1 MKLFLMALV
10 VALAQAGVCAY
21 AQAVPP
27 DPTSAAVASLREQGV
42 PGESPVIQSIVGFEF
57 GVVPTNE
64 NKGGVSVKDLAALAD
79 KRNANLP
86 PVPLDQDQDP
96 KVVAKLIAQRMQDI
110 RNQLFQAQ
118 TGLAAAR
125 TIKPELGTAGMLVD
139 QPGSPIPRLSETTV
153 RIQAGTLAIAAS
165 DQFQQQAPKL
175 QRDYTQAIQ
184 DLLVIAA
191 IHAAS
196 PTVDGY
202 TSGSVTNENVQ
213 AVVQT
218 ILGANNV
225 HLPPEV
231 AGALSQVNLQDLA
244 NAPATVVSDAIGRYV
259 AARTSNSIAAE
270 EGRATA
276 FLNTSTAATD
286 VTDVRR
292 ELLSYQDKAQD
303 GAKSIVESFSSALHD
318 EADALSDPGTPD
330 DTHANADV
338 AVAVPDDTAIWG
350 QLSPREKLEAMD
362 DGAYSNLSANAQK
375 SLQVSLGKADD
386 VLAARDQAIGD
397 LAKIGQIGRL
407 AASLGVPI
415 DTYNLS
421 KNIDTASTA
430 INVAASIATGNWM
443 GALSSATGLIGGGQT
458 DPTGAALS
466 RVSEQLGQVVSLQRQ
481 TLMKL
486 DDLSR
491 QIQSS
496 TQAILSK
503 LEEVQRLELFSLQ
516 FEEDIAHEGFT
527 ACENF
532 VSTAQ
537 DTDEDNSMWMHDG
550 VFPSYNARR
559 THFLRDDWARNYHD
573 CVTYLDD
580 VKDVKQRSREGRA
593 YFLSTVFLANDP
605 GSESLADN
613 YQNMLTHTRHLLGIP
628 DMPSMPNCMK
638 RLTWAASLGAR
649 YFSDINVAELT
660 CARGEIP
667 ESALNC
673 DAHNQP
679 AVKGDC
685 KKLRLSNRN
694 ANDNGPRDMDYK
706 AALSQAA
713 VPENVQEVGE
723 IILFVSTWPSFIK
736 GPEYNPV
743 LLTETELATGV
754 QPMPSD
760 RKANQYI
767 SEWPAAFMNVVNV
780 AVAQESIS
788 AGSLVTEETTQV
800 LQQAKYGETAAWPT
814 DPNEFDPKKDPAA
827 AAAMAVWFN
836 PGAAKV
842 DHVIRDG
849 FPQKYWYAA
858 TEYLMQNN
866 ATYAGNVVR
875 YLVAKRLSE
884 NGVTRPVYAFA
895 TRSSD
900 SFFITDA
907 LRDKTTKD
915 MPPLVFLNAQTK
927 QKDGTV
933 VQTTMDGKPIY
944 QTGWH
949 LKLKKQDGTSFYVPL
964 PTVTTVWANTIAY
977 MPSASG
983 LFRLRDA
990 LMDRMM
996 LTSPGN
1002 VKLLGDVDPAAP
1014 RLLNLEALGDKEI
1027 GQSPFSSELLSTRT
1041 GRTKVV
1047 LQKSQ

>member
-1 MKLFLMALV
+1 MDLFRTMLV
-10 VALAQAGVCAY
+10 VSLAQAATCAFG
-21 AQAVPP
+21 QAAST
-27 DPTSAAVASLREQGV
+27 DPTAAAVASLRAHGA

-64 NKGGVSVKDLAALAD
+64 NNGGVSVSDLAALAV
-79 KRNANLP
+79 KRNTALP
-86 PVPLDQDQDP
+86 PVPMAQDP
-96 KVVAKLIAQRMQDI
+96 KVVSKLIGQRMQEL
-110 RNQLFQAQ
+110 RNQQFQAQ

-125 TIKPELGTAGMLVD
+125 TIKPQLGTAGMLVD
-139 QPGSPIPRLSETTV
+139 APGAPIPRVSETTV
-153 RIQAGTLAIAAS
+153 RVQAGTLAIAAS
-165 DQFQQQAPKL
+165 DQFQQQAPQL
-175 QRDYTQAIQ
+175 QANYTQAIQ

-196 PTVDGY
+196 PTVDSY
-202 TSGSVTNENVQ
+202 TPGSVTNENVQ
-213 AVVQT
+213 TVVQS

-225 HLPPEV
+225 HLPT
-231 AGALSQVNLQDLA
+231 QLA
-244 NAPATVVSDAIGRYV
+244 NALSTYTVQDLSNAPASLVSAAISQYV
-259 AARTSNSIAAE
+259 TARTSNSIATAE
-270 EGRATA
+270 HTATV
-276 FLNTSTAATD
+276 FLNAAGQAAESD
-286 VTDVRR
+286 VANLRK
-292 ELLSYQDKAQD
+292 ELEKYQDNMQPSIIGQFSAALQGEAKALQN
-303 GAKSIVESFSSALHD
+303 
-318 EADALSDPGTPD
+318 PGTPGD
-330 DTHANADV
+330 LSANADV
-338 AVAVPDDTAIWG
+338 AVSVPDDTALWG
-350 QLSPREKLEAMD
+350 QLSPREKLEALD
-362 DGAYSNLSANAQK
+362 DGVYSNLRDDAQK
-375 SLQVSLGKADD
+375 NLQASLGNAND
-386 VLAARDQAIGD
+386 VLVARDNAIGE
-397 LAKIGQIGRL
+397 LGAIRGVAGL
-407 AASLGVPI
+407 VASLGVPI

-443 GALSSATGLIGGGQT
+443 GALSSATGLIGGGQQ

-466 RVSEQLGQVVSLQRQ
+466 RVSEQLGQVLSLQRQ
-481 TLMKL
+481 TLQQL
-486 DDLSR
+486 DNLSR
-491 QIQSS
+491 QLQSD
-496 TQAILSK
+496 TQTILTK

-532 VSTAQ
+532 VSTAE
-537 DTDEDNSMWMHDG
+537 DTNEGKTMWMHDG
-550 VFPSYNARR
+550 VFPSYDARR

-580 VKDVKQRSREGRA
+580 VKDVKQRSRNARP

-605 GSESLADN
+605 GTESLADS

-628 DMPSMPNCMK
+628 DMTSMPNCMT

-649 YFSDINVAELT
+649 YFSDLNVSELA
-660 CARGEIP
+660 CSRGEIP
-667 ESALNC
+667 DSALNC
-673 DAHNQP
+673 DAENQP
-679 AVKGDC
+679 EASGDC
-685 KKLRLSNRN
+685 KKLRLSNEN
-694 ANDNGPRDMDYK
+694 ANDTGPRDMDYK
-706 AALSQAA
+706 AALSQAV

-723 IILFVSTWPSFIK
+723 VLLFVSTWPSFLK
-736 GPEYNPV
+736 GTELVPV
-743 LLTETELATGV
+743 LLTETELAAGI
-754 QPMPSD
+754 QPMPPD

-767 SEWPAAFMNVVNV
+767 FEWPTAFMNIVNV
-780 AVAQESIS
+780 AVAQQSIS
-788 AGSLVTEETTQV
+788 AGSLATEETTQV
-800 LQQAKYGETAAWPT
+800 LQQAKYGEAAAWPDLST
-814 DPNEFDPKKDPAA
+814 IDQKQDPVAYAA
-827 AAAMAVWFN
+827 VTAWFN

-842 DHVIRDG
+842 EHVIRDG
-849 FPQKYWYAA
+849 LPQTNWYAA
-858 TEYLMQNN
+858 TLYLMQKNP
-866 ATYAGNVVR
+866 TYAANVVR

-907 LRDKTTKD
+907 LRDKTTRD

-933 VQTTMDGKPIY
+933 VQTTVDGQPIY

-949 LKLKKQDGTSFYVPL
+949 LKLQKQDGSFFYVPL

-990 LMDRMM
+990 LMDRVM
-996 LTSPGN
+996 LTTPRI

-1041 GRTKVV
+1041 GRAEFV
-1047 LQKSQ
+1047 LEKSKKSQ